1 MKAADHNPPIAPAEP
16 TAPLCPC
23 LRTKTAFGSFIGDYH
38 PWQEGASSTAAYWCL
53 RTMGSAGPD
62 DQLAHPR
69 WCRPG
74 RVCFE
79 HDLD

>member
-1 MKAADHNPPIAPAEP
+1 MSELNQDHALDSADASP
-16 TAPLCPC
+16 TLCAC

-38 PWQEGASSTAAYWCL
+38 PWQEGGSSTAAYWCL

-62 DQLAHPR
+62 DHFAHPQR
-69 WCRPG
+69 CRAG

-79 HDLD
+79 DEAG